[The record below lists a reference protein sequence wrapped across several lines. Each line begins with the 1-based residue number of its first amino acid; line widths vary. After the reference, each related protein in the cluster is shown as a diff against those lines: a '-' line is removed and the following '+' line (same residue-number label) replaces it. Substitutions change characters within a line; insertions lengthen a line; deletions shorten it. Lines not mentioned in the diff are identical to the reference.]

1 MSRNTLNK
9 LTDRQCKAAK
19 PRDKT
24 YKLSDGG
31 GLYLEVSQTGSKY
44 WRMKYR
50 RPSDKKED
58 RLAFGVYPTIS
69 LQDAREKRDNAK
81 KLLVKG
87 IDPKAEQRAAKAEE
101 KGAFT
106 FETIGRQWVESH
118 QMWNEAHRK
127 RVLRSLEM
135 YIFPHIGT
143 SDIRKLEAM
152 TILTLFKKVDD
163 AGKHDT
169 ANRLKQ
175 RVKDIIHSARLSG
188 IKTEIITNDLDVRL
202 MQYETKH
209 HAALHP
215 RDLPDFF
222 TRLGSFKGN
231 PLSHQQH
238 GDLILFCQGAYIPIV
253 LCFSTDKSPFFF
265 RELDDIRQL

>member
-152 TILTLFKKVDD
+152 TILPLFKKVDD

-231 PLSHQQH
+231 PLTRLAIELTMLTFVRSSELPQ
-238 GDLILFCQGAYIPIV
+238 
-253 LCFSTDKSPFFF
+253 KS
-265 RELDDIRQL
+265 LTTY